1 MDIPIKFQQTI
12 SNYTKAGRNLIHQER
27 KVADKNVLEYL
38 IANPVQNQ
46 SIEYNDNRISKYIA
60 QKGNCAVTGLPLSV
74 GQMDCHHKKPRSIG
88 GTDAYQNLVFILR
101 DVHKLIHAT
110 DEKTIGKY
118 IKKLKLDEISKR
130 KINELRKLVNNQ
142 IIE

>member
-12 SNYTKAGRNLIHQER
+12 SNYTRAGRNQVHHEQ
-27 KVADKNVLEYL
+27 KVADKNVLKYL

-46 SIEYNDNRISKYIA
+46 NIEYNDNRISKYIA
-60 QKGNCAVTGLPLSV
+60 QKGNCAVTGLPLLV
-74 GQMDCHHKKPRSIG
+74 GQMDCHHKKPRFIG
-88 GTDAYQNLVFILR
+88 GTDEYQNLTFILS

-110 DEKTIGKY
+110 DEKTITKY
-118 IKKLKLDEISKR
+118 IRKLKLDEESKR